1 MAEDGY
7 LKLKLLKSMKSVI
20 SFCFW
25 VFFSQTLTTVL
36 TTRVK
41 MVLSAWMESIAMRA
55 TVQLDSPEHIAK
67 RVIKSQRKARYFTSS
82 TL

>member
-20 SFCFW
+20 SFCFCA
-25 VFFSQTLTTVL
+25 FFSQTLTTVL

-41 MVLSAWMESIAMRA
+41 MVLPAWMESIAMHA
-55 TVQLDSPEHIAK
+55 TVQRDSPEHIAK
-67 RVIKSQRKARYFTSS
+67 RVIAEITKKS
-82 TL
+82 TLLH